1 MFLAQVV
8 GHAVSSHSH
17 PSLKGCKMLL
27 CQPLEPDGSFSGAPM
42 VAIDLFGAGLHSKV
56 IISTD
61 GVAARHLVLPLGRE
75 GNKLRVALADP
86 LDTDGIDALGYIVK
100 MPIEPSVARRPSAA
114 PLRSSTRPGSRLESS
129 SPATNAAAARPRCSQ
144 VSNPFVVALPCA

>member
-27 CQPLEPDGSFSGAPM
+27 CQSLDASDRLTGAPM

-56 IISTD
+56 MVSTD
-61 GVAARHLVLPLGRE
+61 GLGARH
-75 GNKLRVALADP
+75 
-86 LDTDGIDALGYIVK
+86 IVHDDK
-100 MPIEPSVARRPSAA
+100 SPIRNFIQ
-114 PLRSSTRPGSRLESS
+114 G
-129 SPATNAAAARPRCSQ
+129 
-144 VSNPFVVALPCA
+144 VVD